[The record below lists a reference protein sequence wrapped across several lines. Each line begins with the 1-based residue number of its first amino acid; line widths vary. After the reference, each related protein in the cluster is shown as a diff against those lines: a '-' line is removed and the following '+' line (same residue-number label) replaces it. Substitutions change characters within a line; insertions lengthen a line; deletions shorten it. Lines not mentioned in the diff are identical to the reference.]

1 VSAALPYPA
10 SPEPPAPAPASVSR
24 RPLVD
29 LHRHLEG
36 AVRVSTVLELARRER
51 HPLAAPGA
59 DGSGDPRAA
68 LVADGKLT
76 GLLAYLERVD
86 AAAAVFTRA
95 GDWTRAAREVVLDAY
110 DEGLDALELR
120 FSPWFIHSRTGLS
133 PEAVI
138 DAVAAGVAEARSLA
152 DLPVGLIG
160 ILLRDLG
167 PDSALPQVDSI
178 LRRGEHFR
186 AIDIAGNEA
195 GYPAR
200 LFAPAYDRAREAG
213 LRLTAHAG
221 EAAGPESVWD
231 AVRHLRPERIGHG
244 VRAAEDPRLMSHL
257 AGHRVTLEV
266 ALTSNVQTG
275 AAASYAEHPLR
286 TLLRHGVPV
295 TLNTDNPRTSATTLP
310 REYDLAARL
319 AGLTEDDLT
328 AIARH
333 SLAASFL

>member
-1 VSAALPYPA
+1 VPAALPYPA
-10 SPEPPAPAPASVSR
+10 SPEPPAPGANASR

-51 HPLAAPGA
+51 HPLAAA
-59 DGSGDPRAA
+59 ARLRAL
-68 LVADGKLT
+68 LVADEPLT

-95 GDWTRAAREVVLDAY
+95 ADWARAAREVVLDAY

-120 FSPWFIHSRTGLS
+120 FSPWFIHSRTGLP

-138 DAVAAGVAEARSLA
+138 DAVAAGVAEARALTG
-152 DLPVGLIG
+152 LPVGLIG

-167 PDSALPQVDSI
+167 PDSALPQLSSV
-178 LRRGEHFR
+178 LRRAGQFR
-186 AIDIAGNEA
+186 AIDLAGNEA
-195 GYPAR
+195 GYAAR
-200 LFAPAYDRAREAG
+200 LFAPAYERAREAG

-231 AVRHLRPERIGHG
+231 AVRHLRAERIGHG

-257 AGHRVTLEV
+257 AEHGITLEV
-266 ALTSNVQTG
+266 ALTSNVQTR
-275 AAASYAEHPLR
+275 AAASYAEHPVR
-286 TLLRHGVPV
+286 ILLRHGVPV
-295 TLNTDNPRTSATTLP
+295 TLNTDNPRASATTLP
-310 REYDLAARL
+310 REYDLAAAL
-319 AGLTEDDLT
+319 AGLTEEDLT
-328 AIARH
+328 AVARH
-333 SLAASFL
+333 SLTASFL